1 MTTLLSEAVSAPSD
15 LRIELSPP
23 TGSPGLDTSV
33 GKALTVLDVFLGEG
47 TLLGVSQIAA
57 RAQLPKSTTH
67 RLLAVL
73 VEHGYVERVDARYR
87 LGRAI
92 FELGNMVSDCRPRSL
107 RSIAMPYMTN
117 LYEASHAT
125 VNLAVLD
132 GSAVLYVE
140 KIYGHRAVDLPSRVG
155 GRVPAL
161 CTALGKAILAFAH
174 PEVQEEALSQRV
186 PRLTPRTV
194 VNQAVLR
201 STLANVR
208 ATGIA
213 EDSEGACLGAHCIGA
228 PIIDRTGTVVASV
241 SVSFTTSVRIPA
253 ATIRLLRQSATL
265 IGEAC

>member
-132 GSAVLYVE
+132 GSDVLYVE

-155 GRVPAL
+155 DASRRCA
-161 CTALGKAILAFAH
+161 
-174 PEVQEEALSQRV
+174 
-186 PRLTPRTV
+186 PRSARRSWRSRT
-194 VNQAVLR
+194 R
-201 STLANVR
+201 KCKR
-208 ATGIA
+208 
-213 EDSEGACLGAHCIGA
+213 
-228 PIIDRTGTVVASV
+228 R
-241 SVSFTTSVRIPA
+241 R
-253 ATIRLLRQSATL
+253 
-265 IGEAC
+265 